1 MNLLNALTEQEKS
14 YFLLLNSMR
23 KQDPNE
29 KEFSFVQT
37 IVQFSS
43 SPILLSVIISC
54 PKWYHTVEIK
64 QALSEN
70 DIVPSNFADYLRR
83 VLGVVDMFRELGTKA
98 SDAKTRLMDDAR
110 AEITSLRETDREFLK
125 KLISEKVES
134 GPCEEADEAFEIR
147 VERTHQD
154 IFLTD
159 QSFSFTGMTAEE
171 KMLKARHSTDS
182 KELQALL
189 WDGHPEVCETAIKN
203 RFLADAELL
212 AAAVQLENPETLRGI
227 YNFPR
232 WFFKD
237 DMRSGLLD
245 NPALPEDIR
254 TAILTSQNIVH
265 LFEKLSKLK
274 HNVGERNA
282 TAIEIAETLKQ
293 VPELE
298 LQYITVVVKR
308 RWPSLLSIIKAFY
321 HFTQKRSAS
330 GKPAGMVFE
339 ETEKLSSSSMDQL
352 IQIAA
357 GTEDEKEMTVL
368 LQHQDLNI
376 FRNLLQNPALTEATL
391 GSVIHTMNA
400 EKLTILDHS
409 RWAKHHGIRN
419 RMIHNPN
426 LPGNKALAIAS
437 QLNTLKDL
445 LDVLR
450 DKKIK
455 SVEVKNQ
462 AFSQLSHQ
470 FSQLPLDDKIS
481 IILET
486 EGEIFRELWGI
497 IFRDEDLLRGLVENK
512 SASPEILSRIIHS
525 RLTPLSILSK
535 IIELKLGLDN
545 TGVVLEFFNN
555 PKVTPE
561 ILAALTESVDD
572 SIREHLKSRGLIQDS

>member
-43 SPILLSVIISC
+43 SPILLSLIVSC
-54 PKWYHTVEIK
+54 PKWYHTIEIK
-64 QALSEN
+64 EALSEN
-70 DIVPSNFADYLRR
+70 DVIPANFGSYLRK
-83 VLGVVDMFRELGTKA
+83 VLGVVDMFRELSATDNA
-98 SDAKTRLMDDAR
+98 AKTQLMEEAR
-110 AEITSLRETDREFLK
+110 TEITGLRETDREFLK
-125 KLISEKVES
+125 KLLSEKVEY
-134 GPCEEADEAFEIR
+134 GPCDEPDEAFELR
-147 VERTHQD
+147 VERTHQEL
-154 IFLTD
+154 FLTD
-159 QSFSFTGMTAEE
+159 QSFSFTAMTAEE
-171 KMLKARHSTDS
+171 KILKAQNSTDS

-189 WDGHPEVCETAIKN
+189 WDGHPEVCEAAIKN
-203 RFLADAELL
+203 RYLADGELL
-212 AAAVQLENPETLRGI
+212 TTAIQLENPETLKAV

-237 DMRSGLLD
+237 DARLQLLE
-245 NPALPEDIR
+245 NPALPDNIR
-254 TAILTSQNIVH
+254 TAISTSREIVQ

-274 HNVGERNA
+274 HNVGERNS
-282 TAIEIAETLKQ
+282 TAIEIAEKLKQ

-298 LQYITVVVKR
+298 LQYITISVKR

-330 GKPAGMVFE
+330 GKPASMVFE
-339 ETEKLSSSSMDQL
+339 ETEKLSSSTMGQL

-357 GTEDEKEMTVL
+357 STEDEKEITIL
-368 LQHQDLNI
+368 LQHQNLNI
-376 FRNLLQNPALTEATL
+376 FRNLLQNPAMTEALL
-391 GSVIHTMNA
+391 GSVIHTMSA
-400 EKLTILDHS
+400 EKLIILDHS
-409 RWAKHHGIRN
+409 RWAKLHGIRN

-426 LPGNKALAIAS
+426 LPGNKALAITS
-437 QLNTLKDL
+437 QLETMKDL

-470 FSQLPLDDKIS
+470 FSQLSVDSKIS
-481 IILET
+481 IILDT
-486 EGEIFRELWGI
+486 NGEIFRELWGI
-497 IFRDEDLLRGLVENK
+497 IFRDEDLLKGLVENK

-525 RLTPLSILSK
+525 RLTPLPIINR
-535 IIELKLGLDN
+535 IIELKLCLDN

-561 ILAALTESVDD
+561 ILQALTESVDD
-572 SIREHLKSRGLIQDS
+572 ATREHLRSRGLIQDS

>member
-43 SPILLSVIISC
+43 SPILLSLIVSC

-64 QALSEN
+64 EALSEN
-70 DIVPSNFADYLRR
+70 DVIPSNFATYLRK
-83 VLGVVDMFRELGTKA
+83 VLGVVDMFRELGITDSAAKA
-98 SDAKTRLMDDAR
+98 KLMEEAR
-110 AEITSLRETDREFLK
+110 SEITGLRETDREFLK
-125 KLISEKVES
+125 KLISEKAEY

-171 KMLKARHSTDS
+171 KMLKARNSTDS

-189 WDGHPEVCETAIKN
+189 WDGHPEVSETAIKN
-203 RFLADAELL
+203 RYLADGELL
-212 AAAVQLENPETLRGI
+212 AAAIQLENPRTLEAI

-237 DMRSGLLD
+237 DTRSQLLD
-245 NPALPEDIR
+245 NPALPDDIR
-254 TAILTSQNIVH
+254 TAIETSQNIVR

-274 HNVGERNA
+274 HNVGERNG

-321 HFTQKRSAS
+321 HFTQKLSAS

-339 ETEKLSSSSMDQL
+339 ETEKLSSSSMGQL
-352 IQIAA
+352 IQLAA
-357 GTEDEKEMTVL
+357 SSEDEKEITVL
-368 LQHQDLNI
+368 LQHHDLNI
-376 FRNLLQNPALTEATL
+376 LRNLLQNPALTEATL
-391 GSVIHTMNA
+391 GSVIHTMST
-400 EKLTILDHS
+400 EKLIILDHS

-470 FSQLPLDDKIS
+470 FSQLPLDGKIS

-486 EGEIFRELWGI
+486 DGEIFRELWGI
-497 IFRDEDLLRGLVENK
+497 IFRDEELLRGLVETR

-525 RLTPLSILSK
+525 RLTPLSILNR
-535 IIELKLGLDN
+535 IIELKLSLDN

-561 ILAALTESVDD
+561 ILATLTESVDD
-572 SIREHLKSRGLIQDS
+572 ATREHLKSRGLIQDS

>member
-1 MNLLNALTEQEKS
+1 MSLLNALTEQEKS

-23 KQDPNE
+23 KQSPNE

-43 SPILLSVIISC
+43 SPILLSLIISC
-54 PKWYHTVEIK
+54 PKWYHTVETK
-64 QALSEN
+64 EALSEN
-70 DIVPSNFADYLRR
+70 DIVPANFGSYLRK
-83 VLGVVDMFRELGTKA
+83 VLSVVDMFRELGATDDA
-98 SDAKTRLMDDAR
+98 AKTRLMEEAR
-110 AEITSLRETDREFLK
+110 TEITGLRETDRKFLK
-125 KLISEKVES
+125 GLISEKVEY
-134 GPCEEADEAFEIR
+134 GPCDEADEAFELR
-147 VERTHQD
+147 VERTHQEL
-154 IFLTD
+154 FLTE
-159 QSFSFTGMTAEE
+159 QTFSFTEMTSEE
-171 KMLKARHSTDS
+171 KVLKARNSTDS

-189 WDGHPEVCETAIKN
+189 WDGHPEVCETAIQN
-203 RFLADAELL
+203 RYIADGELL
-212 AAAVQLENPETLRGI
+212 TAAVQLENSETLKAI

-237 DMRSGLLD
+237 DTRSQLLE
-245 NPALPEDIR
+245 NPELPEEIR
-254 TAILTSQNIVH
+254 SAIVTSQKIVQ

-274 HNVGERNA
+274 HNIGERDS
-282 TAIEIAETLKQ
+282 TAIEIAEKLKQ

-298 LQYITVVVKR
+298 LQYITVSVKR

-339 ETEKLSSSSMDQL
+339 ETEKLSSSSMGQL

-357 GTEDEKEMTVL
+357 TSEDEKELTVL
-368 LQHQDLNI
+368 LQHQNLNI
-376 FRNLLQNPALTEATL
+376 LRNLLQNPALTEAML
-391 GSVIHTMNA
+391 GSVIHTMGTDQ
-400 EKLTILDHS
+400 LIILDHS
-409 RWAKHHGIRN
+409 RWAKHHSIRN
-419 RMIHNPN
+419 RMIHNAN
-426 LPGNKALAIAS
+426 LPGNKALAITS
-437 QLNTLKDL
+437 QLETMKDL

-470 FSQLPLDDKIS
+470 FSQLPLDGKIS
-481 IILET
+481 IILDT
-486 EGEIFRELWGI
+486 DGEIFRELWGI
-497 IFRDEDLLRGLVENK
+497 IFRDEDLLKGLVETK

-525 RLTPLSILSK
+525 RLTPLSILSR
-535 IIELKLGLDN
+535 IIELKLCLDN

-555 PKVTPE
+555 PKVSPE
-561 ILAALTESVDD
+561 ILTALTESVDD